1 VKLLLDTHY
10 VFGLAGSPGAL
21 LKKEASFLDEF
32 LDPFVISSVSIWE
45 IRLKWHSFHA
55 SGERKGP
62 LSPQQVLDALSID
75 PVAEFLPLT
84 LEHAATVLDV
94 GLAHRD
100 PFDDLLLVQAQ
111 VEGLKLLTRDRKLIG
126 HPLVQTIA

>member
-21 LKKEASFLDEF
+21 STKESRFLDEYP
-32 LDPFVISSVSIWE
+32 DPFLISSVSIWE
-45 IRLKWHSFHA
+45 IRLKWQSFHA

-62 LSPQQVLDALSID
+62 RSPLQVLDALSID

-84 LEHAATVLDV
+84 PDHAATVLDV
-94 GLAHRD
+94 ALAHRD

>member
-10 VFGLAGSPGAL
+10 VFGLAGSPGTL
-21 LKKEASFLDEF
+21 SKQEVRFLDEYAE
-32 LDPFVISSVSIWE
+32 PFVISSVSIWE

-62 LSPQQVLDALSID
+62 VSPSQVLDILSID
-75 PVAEFLPLT
+75 PIAEFLPLT
-84 LEHAATVLDV
+84 AGHAAAVLDV
-94 GLAHRD
+94 ALAQRD

-111 VEGLKLLTRDRKLIG
+111 VEGFKLLTRDRKLIG